1 MNTKRRCCLISA
13 VLFLLITVFCFVAFK
28 RPSGLNYNN
37 DKPVKQLVTETYS
50 YDELENI
57 RDIIE
62 KSRTDIFSLK
72 KHCKPECIRKTEY
85 GNYAVLLGRSDEKLF
100 IFFDDDRTV
109 TDCFLVKEFKF
120 KESYDYFKIGTS
132 TLNDVIS
139 FDENTKNI
147 SVSSFDATVSIV
159 KQGFVFI
166 VYERMN
172 TDDMTFLSSPVIKSI
187 TFYDDDSY
195 SEIIKNENCYFE
207 LPYILPIDR

>member
-1 MNTKRRCCLISA
+1 MEQKADCWDNPKPLK
-13 VLFLLITVFCFVAFK
+13 V
-28 RPSGLNYNN
+28 SG
-37 DKPVKQLVTETYS
+37 
-50 YDELENI
+50 
-57 RDIIE
+57 
-62 KSRTDIFSLK
+62 
-72 KHCKPECIRKTEY
+72 
-85 GNYAVLLGRSDEKLF
+85 VLLTSFAFVVSQRQCLLVHSGY
-100 IFFDDDRTV
+100 ICFFG
-109 TDCFLVKEFKF
+109 KEFKF

-139 FDENTKNI
+139 FDESTKNI

>member
-1 MNTKRRCCLISA
+1 MNTKKSFWP
-13 VLFLLITVFCFVAFK
+13 VLFALFLFLVTFCFILLK
-28 RPSGLNYNN
+28 GLMGLNYNN
-37 DKPVKQLVTETYS
+37 NKPVEQLVTKSYS

-62 KSRTDIFSLK
+62 KNSTDIFSLK
-72 KHCKPECIRKTEY
+72 KYCKPECIRKTEY

-159 KQGFVFI
+159 KKGFVFI

>member
-1 MNTKRRCCLISA
+1 MNIKKSFWPVLSA
-13 VLFLLITVFCFVAFK
+13 LFLFLVTFCFILLK
-28 RPSGLNYNN
+28 GLIGLNYNN

-109 TDCFLVKEFKF
+109 TDCFLVKEFKS
-120 KESYDYFKIGTS
+120 KEDYDCLKIGTS

>member
-1 MNTKRRCCLISA
+1 MNTKIRCCLISA
-13 VLFLLITVFCFVAFK
+13 FLFLLITVFCFVAFK
-28 RPSGLNYNN
+28 RPINYNS

-62 KSRTDIFSLK
+62 KNSTDIFSLK
-72 KHCKPECIRKTEY
+72 KYCKPECMRKTEY

-100 IFFDDDRTV
+100 IFFDDNRTV
-109 TDCFLVKEFKF
+109 TDCFLVKEFKS
-120 KESYDYFKIGTS
+120 KEDYDCLKIGTS

-172 TDDMTFLSSPVIKSI
+172 TDDMTFLPSPVIKST
-187 TFYDDDSY
+187 TFYDNNSY
-195 SEIIKNENCYFE
+195 SEIIKNENCFFE